1 MRTKKSVGV
10 PGFVKKCIN
19 CSEMEK
25 LYIFQKKDNP

>member
-10 PGFVKKCIN
+10 TGFVKKYIN

-25 LYIFQKKDNP
+25 LYTFQEKDNP